1 MNNERDELLDDLF
14 SYYDSPD
21 ATDGDT
27 TVIPTLKPSEPQE
40 ESLGDTLIM
49 NLNSKPE
56 PEPQLADETM
66 VINTPEPQ
74 IAEIP
79 QDEVFGNLD
88 LSGHII
94 EKPEEPIRRQR
105 IDTPTPKYV
114 QYREE
119 IVPIRKTGAWHT
131 LKPLWA
137 TLIVC
142 VALVF
147 SYLFY
152 VTDTGIVGIY
162 KSNFSYNFSLIMRVF
177 GIDYNPAGEMPVIGS
192 NNFFSITAHAEEAVD
207 SPTDV
212 PYNTLSEVKASIPF
226 SEADTAAF
234 KKYDKG
240 VVCAK
245 SNYMCYVSKNGE
257 KKWEHETQISNPI
270 LSVSGKYIAVAGKD
284 STHLNLYKGKKL
296 LYAIDIPDRIKTC
309 SVSEKGDVALITD
322 KTAYKGAVSVFNKKG
337 EEVFSWISGVNY
349 ITAVSMLKSRNV
361 AVSLVSTE
369 NNVKSYVMMF
379 DIYSTDPINGTEIT
393 DSLIF
398 ESSHHKNNAYVCAD
412 NSISSVNS
420 DGELNYTVRFD
431 NMDITHTAAG
441 SKGWRAVS
449 YTDSNLPYINVY
461 NRSGKLYAVTTTE
474 SIPDYI
480 DVYKSTVL
488 YNNGRDV
495 LCGESDSIKTRYT
508 APMTV
513 KNLILINRST
523 YMIVYENSLEI
534 IKL

>member
-1 MNNERDELLDDLF
+1 
-14 SYYDSPD
+14 
-21 ATDGDT
+21 
-27 TVIPTLKPSEPQE
+27 
-40 ESLGDTLIM
+40 
-49 NLNSKPE
+49 
-56 PEPQLADETM
+56 
-66 VINTPEPQ
+66 
-74 IAEIP
+74 
-79 QDEVFGNLD
+79 
-88 LSGHII
+88 
-94 EKPEEPIRRQR
+94 
-105 IDTPTPKYV
+105 
-114 QYREE
+114 
-119 IVPIRKTGAWHT
+119 
-131 LKPLWA
+131 
-137 TLIVC
+137 
-142 VALVF
+142 
-147 SYLFY
+147 
-152 VTDTGIVGIY
+152 
-162 KSNFSYNFSLIMRVF
+162 
-177 GIDYNPAGEMPVIGS
+177 
-192 NNFFSITAHAEEAVD
+192 
-207 SPTDV
+207 
-212 PYNTLSEVKASIPF
+212 
-226 SEADTAAF
+226 
-234 KKYDKG
+234 
-240 VVCAK
+240 
-245 SNYMCYVSKNGE
+245 
-257 KKWEHETQISNPI
+257 
-270 LSVSGKYIAVAGKD
+270 
-284 STHLNLYKGKKL
+284 
-296 LYAIDIPDRIKTC
+296 
-309 SVSEKGDVALITD
+309 
-322 KTAYKGAVSVFNKKG
+322 
-337 EEVFSWISGVNY
+337 
-349 ITAVSMLKSRNV
+349 
-361 AVSLVSTE
+361 
-369 NNVKSYVMMF
+369 MMF